1 MQVNLK
7 SLVSKL
13 NDTCR
18 ATLEAAAGL
27 CLSRTNYNVEVEHWL
42 VKLLEIPNN
51 DISAILRHFEI
62 DESRLA
68 SDLTSA
74 IDRKKTGNAD
84 APALSPNIVQ
94 LVRESWLI
102 ASVEFSSARAR
113 SGHLLCA
120 LLGSAAADLVTPS
133 NQPRLPCV
141 VKEIVQ

>member
-62 DESRLA
+62 DDTSPGSR
-68 SDLTSA
+68 
-74 IDRKKTGNAD
+74 
-84 APALSPNIVQ
+84 
-94 LVRESWLI
+94 VR
-102 ASVEFSSARAR
+102 
-113 SGHLLCA
+113 
-120 LLGSAAADLVTPS
+120 GSTRTRCGPTPS
-133 NQPRLPCV
+133 TSR
-141 VKEIVQ
+141 